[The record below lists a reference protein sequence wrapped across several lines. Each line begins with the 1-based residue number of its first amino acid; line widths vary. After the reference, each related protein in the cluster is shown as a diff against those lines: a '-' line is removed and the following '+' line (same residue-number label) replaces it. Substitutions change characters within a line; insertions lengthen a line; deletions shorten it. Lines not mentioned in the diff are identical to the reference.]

1 VFDVAVQAR
10 ILVLTST
17 PETARYCNGL
27 FRGVARVI
35 TVRVAV
41 LEWCRVCARPPT
53 VDVSFMA

>member
-1 VFDVAVQAR
+1 VFDVAAQAR

-41 LEWCRVCARPPT
+41 
-53 VDVSFMA
+53 